1 MNVIILAAGQG
12 NRLKPLTNDIPKC
25 LVEIFGKSLL
35 NWQLELFSKLHIT
48 DISIVRGYL
57 KEKIALP
64 EIKFFENNYFQTT
77 NMIET
82 LFCAREKISDS
93 TIISYGDI
101 IYEKTVIE
109 KLIQNDDDIS
119 VIVDKNF
126 RDYWNIRFDNP
137 INDLESLTIDS
148 DNNIS
153 SIGQKINDINDIQG
167 QYIGLMKFQ
176 NSGSEFLKS
185 FYDKCK
191 NFSKNGEN
199 YLKTNLPFEKSY
211 MTDLLQ
217 GMIDEGYK
225 IRAIP
230 IENGWLELDTYDDY
244 LKYQK
249 MFDNKKILKF
259 FNPCTD

>member
-12 NRLKPLTNDIPKC
+12 NRLKPLTNEKPKC

-35 NWQLELFSKLHIT
+35 NWQLDLFSSFQIT
-48 DISIVRGYL
+48 DISIVKGYL
-57 KEKIALP
+57 KEKINFP
-64 EIKFFENNYFQTT
+64 NINHFENNNFQTT

-82 LFCAREKISDS
+82 LFCAKEKICDS

-109 KLIQNDDDIS
+109 KLLKNDDDIS
-119 VIVDKNF
+119 VIVDKNWK
-126 RDYWNIRFDNP
+126 DYWSIRFDNP
-137 INDLESLTIDS
+137 INDLESLSIDFE
-148 DNNIS
+148 NNIS
-153 SIGQKINDINDIQG
+153 NIGQKIENIDDIQG

-191 NFSKNGEN
+191 NFAENGKN

-230 IENGWLELDTYDDY
+230 ISSGWLELDTYDDY
-244 LKYQK
+244 IKYKK
-249 MFDNKKILKF
+249 MFDNKTISKF
-259 FNPCTD
+259 FNPYTD